1 MAIFEEKMYGIACDN
16 CSEICEDDE
25 GHNVW
30 PDKESA
36 IVNALEWGDWIEHE
50 DKYYCPECYEMDDND
65 CIIIKSKK
73 NEETKERSIV

>member
-50 DKYYCPECYEMDDND
+50 DKYYFPECYEMDDKD

-73 NEETKERSIV
+73 NEEI